1 MGQRGPASDFRIVAS
16 WLALLWAIFI
26 IDVVLRVQLHFQ
38 LAEVLGLRPREPWGL
53 VGIVTAHFLHANA
66 AHLIANSVALL
77 ILGLVSCGYGRKL
90 TAIAIAYAMLGSGI
104 LAWCIGSWHA
114 PQPTIH
120 LGASGVIFGLI
131 GFLMANGIFRR
142 GLFAMLLAVLV
153 VLFYAGALV
162 AMFPQGV
169 GGQPISW
176 EMHLGGFIGGV
187 AASWHQRKRAVA

>member
-1 MGQRGPASDFRIVAS
+1 MGRREPASDFQIVAS
-16 WLALLWAIFI
+16 WLVLLWAIFL
-26 IDVVLRVQLHFQ
+26 IDIVLRVKFHYQ
-38 LAEVLGLRPREPWGL
+38 LAEVFGLRPRETSGL
-53 VGIVTAHFLHANA
+53 IGIVTAHFLHANA
-66 AHLIANSVALL
+66 AHLIANSVALFL
-77 ILGLVSCGYGRKL
+77 LGLVSCGYGRKL

-142 GLFAMLLAVLV
+142 GLFALLLAVLV
-153 VLFYAGALV
+153 VLLYSGALV
-162 AMFPQGV
+162 AMFPQEA
-169 GGQPISW
+169 GGPPVSW

-187 AASWHQRKRAVA
+187 AASWHQRKRPAA